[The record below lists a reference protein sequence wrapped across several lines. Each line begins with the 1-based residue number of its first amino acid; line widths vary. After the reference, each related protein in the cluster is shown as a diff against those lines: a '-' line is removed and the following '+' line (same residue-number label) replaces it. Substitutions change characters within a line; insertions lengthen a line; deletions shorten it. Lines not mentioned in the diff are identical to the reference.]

1 MKQGFSF
8 FFFCQNFGLVCIWWF
23 FFSIRHDTTRAN
35 VYIHR
40 CLLHGLLLKIWGRY
54 FSQLCGYSI
63 IAYSSSSTAVI
74 VPTEVVFEMS
84 DLRRDEGSNTHFW
97 LPYKGTRTDWPQRC
111 ARIKRPRP
119 FKETQTRRISN
130 TQNFSKWTS
139 HQVGMYYVPKIHK
152 CRFYN
157 VVSNLRQIIILLWE
171 VVLCVVC
178 LNSKRLKSIYITTYY
193 ACDGP

>member
-1 MKQGFSF
+1 MIVMVGSDVVLTQVIESGDFLSCF
-8 FFFCQNFGLVCIWWF
+8 FARI
-23 FFSIRHDTTRAN
+23 FFSIRHGTTRQRPRAN
-35 VYIHR
+35 VLYIAVF
-40 CLLHGLLLKIWGRY
+40 CTGYFLKYEVDI
-54 FSQLCGYSI
+54 SLNCVV

-130 TQNFSKWTS
+130 TQNFSK
-139 HQVGMYYVPKIHK
+139 
-152 CRFYN
+152 
-157 VVSNLRQIIILLWE
+157 
-171 VVLCVVC
+171 
-178 LNSKRLKSIYITTYY
+178 
-193 ACDGP
+193 

>member
-8 FFFCQNFGLVCIWWF
+8 FFFFQNFGLVCIWWF
-23 FFSIRHDTTRAN
+23 FFQSDMILQEQTFI
-35 VYIHR
+35 YIAVF
-40 CLLHGLLLKIWGRY
+40 CTGYFLKYEVDI
-54 FSQLCGYSI
+54 SLNCVV

-74 VPTEVVFEMS
+74 VHTEVVFEMS

-139 HQVGMYYVPKIHK
+139 HH
-152 CRFYN
+152 
-157 VVSNLRQIIILLWE
+157 
-171 VVLCVVC
+171 VLCTK
-178 LNSKRLKSIYITTYY
+178 NT
-193 ACDGP
+193 

>member
-8 FFFCQNFGLVCIWWF
+8 FFFFQNFGLVCIWWF
-23 FFSIRHDTTRAN
+23 FFQSDMILQEQTFI
-35 VYIHR
+35 YIAVF
-40 CLLHGLLLKIWGRY
+40 CTGYFLKYEVDI
-54 FSQLCGYSI
+54 SLNCVV

-157 VVSNLRQIIILLWE
+157 AVSHLRQIIILLWE

-178 LNSKRLKSIYITTYY
+178 LNSKSLKSIHVYIYY
-193 ACDGP
+193 

>member
-1 MKQGFSF
+1 MVLTQVIETGF
-8 FFFCQNFGLVCIWWF
+8 FFLLFLPEFWPSMYLMIYFFPNQKWYYKIETKSKRLYIAVFCTGYF
-23 FFSIRHDTTRAN
+23 
-35 VYIHR
+35 
-40 CLLHGLLLKIWGRY
+40 LKYEVDI
-54 FSQLCGYSI
+54 SLNCVV

-130 TQNFSKWTS
+130 TQNFSK
-139 HQVGMYYVPKIHK
+139 
-152 CRFYN
+152 
-157 VVSNLRQIIILLWE
+157 
-171 VVLCVVC
+171 
-178 LNSKRLKSIYITTYY
+178 
-193 ACDGP
+193 